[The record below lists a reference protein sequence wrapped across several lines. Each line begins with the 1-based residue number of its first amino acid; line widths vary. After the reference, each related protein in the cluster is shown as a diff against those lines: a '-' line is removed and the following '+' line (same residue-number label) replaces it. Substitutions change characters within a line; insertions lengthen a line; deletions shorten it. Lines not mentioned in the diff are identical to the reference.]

1 MEQWMSE
8 HPDLWTAWRIPPA
21 VKAEVRERLDQG
33 NVNERVLLPGLD
45 GLAAWLR
52 RYYSPGYAPRE
63 VGDGGD
69 SMDGGG
75 VEPAQREGS
84 MMSGTPG
91 SDGT

>member
-1 MEQWMSE
+1 
-8 HPDLWTAWRIPPA
+8 